1 MNIKKM
7 IRQVS
12 FGAALLTFALPAV
25 AADFFTSFEFTNT
38 SGSFQLG
45 TEPDTVRFKNG
56 EAKSIGVL
64 SLYHSGSHTW
74 MVDSGLTGTIE
85 LTTAAESVNL
95 FFRDQ
100 NSSVNSLLR
109 VFDTDGNELSSV
121 NGNSG
126 GWIEVDLNSA
136 SLGAAIARITL
147 QNTGSSGYAVIDDFS
162 FMTAEATGGDPPPN
176 PDPISNPFPDP
187 VEQGS
192 IRVNLRTIATGL
204 TAPNWGT
211 PAPGDN
217 DHLYVSDQS
226 GIFWKINL
234 LNGDKSQFLD
244 LSSRLVPL
252 GVFGPESFDERGFL
266 GFAFHPDYQ
275 TNGRIYTYTS
285 EPVDGA
291 SDFST
296 LPTES
301 EADHKSVILEWQLNS
316 GDNMLLMAKP
326 ESVRP
331 ILEVEQPQFN
341 HDGGGVAFGPDQML
355 YISLGDG
362 GGADDVDG
370 QGFLGGP
377 MTGHGSGNGQDRSN
391 PLGALLRIDPDGSN
405 STNGK
410 YGIPG
415 DNPFVGQ
422 SNVVDEIFA
431 YGFRNPFR
439 FSFDKK
445 DGRIFLADVGQNQIE
460 EVDIVV
466 SGGNYGWNGREGS
479 FVFDPNGN
487 EDGFITMGAAPAGMI
502 DPVAQYDH
510 DEGTAII
517 GGFVYRGKTLP
528 EADGNYIF
536 GDYQHPDDSAGR
548 LFYDNNGKVEEFQ
561 LTLSDRLNINVLG
574 FAQDAHG
581 EIYLLG
587 NETGIPFGA
596 TGAVLKIVANSEF
609 DGSLVTIPVI
619 DVISAGQ
626 LVDAYHA
633 KLRLIPGSEP
643 LSFELTTEVGL
654 LPKTYAGD
662 HASFNLDTGRLSLPF
677 VNLNDAEGNI
687 TTFSAVLRQKTTT
700 SGLVFELVSAQLVK

>member
-1 MNIKKM
+1 MNSLKL
-7 IRQVS
+7 IRHVTFFTS
-12 FGAALLTFALPAV
+12 LLLSTLPAI
-25 AADFFTSFEFTNT
+25 AADFFTSFEFTDT

-45 TEPDTVRFKNG
+45 TEPDTVRFTNG
-56 EAKSIGVL
+56 EAKSIGIL
-64 SLYHSGSHTW
+64 SLYHSGAHSWTIDLG
-74 MVDSGLTGTIE
+74 MTGTIE
-85 LTTAAESVNL
+85 FNTPAESVEL

-100 NSSVNSLLR
+100 NPSVASVLK
-109 VFDTDGNELSSV
+109 VFDIGGNELSSF
-121 NGNSG
+121 NGNSV
-126 GWIEVDLNSA
+126 GWTEVSLNAA
-136 SLGAAIARITL
+136 SLGASVSSITI
-147 QNTGSSGYAVIDDFS
+147 QNNGDSGFAVIDDFG
-162 FMTAEATGGDPPPN
+162 FMTLEGNGGDRT
-176 PDPISNPFPDP
+176 PDPDQVTNPFPNP

-192 IRVNLRTIATGL
+192 IRVHLRTIASGL

-211 PAPGDN
+211 SAPGDSN
-217 DHLYVSDQS
+217 YLYVSDQN

-234 LNGDKSQFLD
+234 LSGEKSPFLD
-244 LSSRLVPL
+244 LSTRLVPL

-275 TNGRIYTYTS
+275 TSGMLYTYTS
-285 EPVDGA
+285 EPVDGN

-296 LPTES
+296 LPPES

-331 ILEVEQPQFN
+331 ILEIEQPQFN

-377 MTGHGSGNGQDRSN
+377 MVGHGSGNGQDRSN
-391 PLGALLRIDPDGSN
+391 PLGTLLRIDPEGSN
-405 STNGK
+405 SANGK
-410 YGIPG
+410 YGIPVN
-415 DNPFVGQ
+415 NPFVGQ
-422 SNVVDEIFA
+422 ENVVEEIFA

-445 DGRIFLADVGQNQIE
+445 DGRLFLADVGQNQIE

-466 SGGNYGWNGREGS
+466 SGGNYGWNAREGS
-479 FVFDPNGN
+479 FVFNPNGN
-487 EDGFITMGAAPAGMI
+487 EDGFITLGAAPAGMI
-502 DPVAQYDH
+502 EPVAQYDH

-517 GGFVYRGKTLP
+517 GGFVYRGRSLAR
-528 EADGNYIF
+528 ADGNYIF
-536 GDYQHPDDSAGR
+536 GDYQLPGDSVGR

-561 LTLSDRLNINVLG
+561 LTQSDRLNINVLG

-596 TGAVLKIVANSEF
+596 TGVVLKIVANSEF
-609 DGSLVTIPVI
+609 DGSLVTIPVV
-619 DVISAGQ
+619 DVMSSGE
-626 LVDAYHA
+626 LVDTYHA
-633 KLRLIPGSEP
+633 KFRLVPGSDP
-643 LSFELTTEVGL
+643 LTFELTTEVGL

-662 HASFNLDTGRLSLPF
+662 HASFDLDNGRLSLPF
-677 VNLNDAEGNI
+677 VNLSDAGGNI
-687 TTFSAVLRQKTTT
+687 TTYSAVLQLKNTT
-700 SGLVFELVSAQLVK
+700 SGLTFELVSAQLVK